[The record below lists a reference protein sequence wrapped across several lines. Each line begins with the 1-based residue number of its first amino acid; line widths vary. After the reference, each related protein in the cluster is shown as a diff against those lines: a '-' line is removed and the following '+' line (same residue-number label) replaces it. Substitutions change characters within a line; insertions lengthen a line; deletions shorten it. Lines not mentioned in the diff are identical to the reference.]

1 MFFVCFRYKLQVAD
15 AVIAHL
21 TPIRLRIEDYL
32 RNPDYLVD
40 VLRTG
45 GNRSSAVAQRTID
58 EVKEKVG
65 VGLPTRLS
73 ELLQRTQ

>member
-1 MFFVCFRYKLQVAD
+1 MEVAD

-21 TPIRLRIEDYL
+21 NPIRLRIEEYM
-32 RNPDYLVD
+32 RNREYLVD

-45 GNRSSAVAQRTID
+45 GEKSSAVAQRTID

-65 VGLPTRLS
+65 VGLPAKLS
-73 ELLQRTQ
+73 ELLAQKQ